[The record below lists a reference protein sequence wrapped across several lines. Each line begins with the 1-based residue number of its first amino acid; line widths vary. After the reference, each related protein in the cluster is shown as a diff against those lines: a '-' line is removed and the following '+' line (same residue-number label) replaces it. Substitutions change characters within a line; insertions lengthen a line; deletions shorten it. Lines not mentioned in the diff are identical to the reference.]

1 MEEATRKRIIAQL
14 ADRAVIER
22 LVESHVPEAWGGL
35 DALAKDLGVPTDCI
49 ALGSSLAELTLSA
62 VGSVLG
68 PGDVLALAEPCRES
82 WLRGALACGG
92 RFLDVGRDHR
102 LRPMET
108 ALHRALDDG
117 RVDAVLIEHPAVLGG
132 GTLDLPDDHD
142 PFIFVDQS
150 ASVTPEVAVD
160 SGVLHLGQTGGVAWV
175 VGTPERLALI
185 EGMSEVEGR
194 SPEEQANIESMAE
207 ALEGSQLL
215 CDQPGGVALWARL
228 PGVLGA
234 DLKRAL
240 LDQGVDTKR
249 RNHPSWREGVALVPP
264 ASGAID
270 SWAREVAEAL
280 SSLADAE

>member
-22 LVESHVPEAWGGL
+22 LAESHVPEAWGGL
-35 DALAKDLGVPTDCI
+35 DALAKDLGVPADCI

-117 RVDAVLIEHPAVLGG
+117 RVDAVLIEHPTVLGG

-240 LDQGVDTKR
+240 LAQGVDTKR

>member
-14 ADRAVIER
+14 ADRAVIEG
-22 LVESHVPEAWGGL
+22 LVESHIPEAWIGL
-35 DALAKDLGVPTDCI
+35 DALAKDLGVPADCI
-49 ALGSSLAELTLSA
+49 ALSGSLAELTLSA
-62 VGSVLG
+62 VGSVLE

-102 LRPMET
+102 LRPMEM
-108 ALHRALDDG
+108 ALHRALEDG

-132 GTLDLPDDHD
+132 GTLDLPDEHD

-185 EGMSEVEGR
+185 EGDHPIQGR
-194 SPEEQANIESMAE
+194 SAEDRADIESMAE
-207 ALEGSQLL
+207 ALQGSRLL

-234 DLKRAL
+234 ELKRAL
-240 LDQGVDTKR
+240 QAQDVDTRR

-264 ASGAID
+264 APGAID
-270 SWAREVAEAL
+270 SWARAIAEAL
-280 SSLADAE
+280 SSLTDAE